1 MWSSFKK
8 KFFRQ
13 LTIASSTGH
22 DLISAVW
29 LFPWLQLF
37 ATNCDYYVRLLAAQ
51 YQTVSSDETTSND
64 GFGPKSHESRGVPP
78 LKIFMNQFSCRFP
91 SFSLH
96 GRFSLVTRTPPS
108 RNYLYIT
115 VIVPFTASLT
125 LRTVFLKNI
134 WVLLIF
140 LTSSFLFLSFILVAL
155 QALAPFVN
163 GGSSSGSRSNPS
175 PLKRTIAL
183 RSSIS
188 CISTT
193 FLLSSSLNDLF
204 LVTIYA

>member
-1 MWSSFKK
+1 M
-8 KFFRQ
+8 
-13 LTIASSTGH
+13 
-22 DLISAVW
+22 
-29 LFPWLQLF
+29 
-37 ATNCDYYVRLLAAQ
+37 RLLTAQ
-51 YQTVSSDETTSND
+51 YQTVSSDETTSNY
-64 GFGPKSHESRGVPP
+64 GFGPKIHESRGVPP
-78 LKIFMNQFSCRFP
+78 LRIFINQFSCRSP
-91 SFSLH
+91 SFLLH
-96 GRFSLVTRTPPS
+96 GRLSLVTRTPAS

-125 LRTVFLKNI
+125 LWTVFLKNI

-163 GGSSSGSRSNPS
+163 GGSSSGSRANPS

-204 LVTIYA
+204 LVTICA